1 MATVTLGLVQGLPLE
16 PRPAP
21 ARVPAQVP
29 AQVPGLARTLA
40 LLPCA
45 RGLQHD
51 QEGRSRTVRR
61 RWTAAP
67 PAQVLVL
74 VLALVPPA
82 SWPLASQLA
91 C

>member
-1 MATVTLGLVQGLPLE
+1 MATVTLGLVQGLPL
-16 PRPAP
+16 AP
-21 ARVPAQVP
+21 GPGLVQVPVQVP

-61 RWTAAP
+61 RWAAAP

-74 VLALVPPA
+74 VPPPVW
-82 SWPLASQLA
+82 WPLASQLA
-91 C
+91 R